1 MALTLV
7 FCGAFHHRSR
17 RTKDTLLLT
26 MKSVIWLSWL
36 LAICVAQE
44 EHKVTDASNQ
54 FGFRLLQKIPASS
67 QVNLFFSPYSVS
79 TALAMTYVGAR
90 ADTQEELHESL
101 GYSSAGLTPD
111 HVPSA
116 HAQHTH
122 VLSAPSNST
131 IRVAN
136 NAVVD
141 ERYNV
146 LTEYLDSL
154 SQSFGAE
161 VTKANLNDDQSRK
174 NINDWVKRKTEGK
187 IEELLSEPLPPN
199 TKLVLLNAIYF
210 KGLWDTPFHASFTSS
225 APFYNGGTE
234 QVTVDMMRNEVRV
247 PYAYHEATD
256 ADIADLP
263 YAGLDYSMTI
273 VLPRDHSGAEAL
285 RQRLSWPV
293 FQHMLSQ
300 LQERTLTL
308 ALPRFKLEGTYK
320 LKQPVSQLGATKL
333 FDERQADLSGIS
345 GSRDLFVHDIV
356 HKAVVEVNEEG
367 SEAAGATGV
376 LFVTKSLSENT
387 RFIVDHPFLFFIRNT
402 KTGDVLFAGQ
412 VNHL

>member
-1 MALTLV
+1 
-7 FCGAFHHRSR
+7 
-17 RTKDTLLLT
+17 

-67 QVNLFFSPYSVS
+67 EVNLFFSPYSVS
-79 TALAMTYVGAR
+79 TALAMAYVGAR
-90 ADTQEELHESL
+90 ADTQQELHESL
-101 GYSSAGLTPD
+101 GYSSVGLTPD
-111 HVPSA
+111 HVPTA

-122 VLSAPSNST
+122 VLRAPSNST
-131 IRVAN
+131 LRVAN
-136 NAVVD
+136 AAVVQ
-141 ERYNV
+141 EHYNV
-146 LTEYLDSL
+146 LTEYLDL
-154 SQSFGAE
+154 LTQSFAAE
-161 VTKANLNDDQSRK
+161 VSKANLADEQSRK
-174 NINDWVKRKTEGK
+174 NINTWVKNSTGGK
-187 IEELLSEPLPPN
+187 IEDLLTEPLPPN
-199 TKLVLLNAIYF
+199 TKMVLLNAIYF
-210 KGLWDTPFHASFTSS
+210 KGLWDTPFDASFTSS

-256 ADIADLP
+256 ADVADLP

-293 FQHMLSQ
+293 FQNMLSH
-300 LQERTLTL
+300 LQQQRLTL
-308 ALPRFKLEGTYK
+308 ALPRFKLEGAYK
-320 LKQPVSQLGATKL
+320 LKQPISQLGAKKM
-333 FDERQADLSGIS
+333 FDERQADLSGIT
-345 GSRDLFVHDIV
+345 GSRDLFVHDVI

-367 SEAAGATGV
+367 SEAAGASGV
-376 LFVTKSLSENT
+376 VFVTKSLSTST

-402 KTGDVLFAGQ
+402 KTGDVIFAGQ

>member
-1 MALTLV
+1 
-7 FCGAFHHRSR
+7 
-17 RTKDTLLLT
+17 
-26 MKSVIWLSWL
+26 MKSAVWLSWL

-54 FGFRLLQKIPASS
+54 FGFRLMQKIPASS
-67 QVNLFFSPYSVS
+67 EVNLFFSPYSVA

-90 ADTQEELHESL
+90 ADTQQELHESL

-116 HAQHTH
+116 HAQHSH
-122 VLSAPSNST
+122 VLRAPSNST

-136 NAVVD
+136 AAVV
-141 ERYNV
+141 EEHYNV
-146 LTEYLDSL
+146 LEEYINSL
-154 SQSFGAE
+154 SQSFDAE
-161 VTKANLNDDQSRK
+161 VSKVNLADEQSRK
-174 NINDWVKRKTEGK
+174 NINNWVKNKTEGK
-187 IEELLSEPLPPN
+187 IEELLSEPLPPR

-210 KGLWDTPFHASFTSS
+210 KGLWDAPFDASVTSS
-225 APFYNGGTE
+225 APFYNGGSE
-234 QVTVDMMRNEVRV
+234 QITVDMMRREVRA
-247 PYAYHEATD
+247 PYAYHEVTD
-256 ADIADLP
+256 ADVVDLP

-273 VLPRDHSGAEAL
+273 VLPKVFSGAEAL
-285 RQRLSWPV
+285 RQKLSWPV

-300 LQERTLTL
+300 LHTDTLDL

-320 LKQPVSQLGATKL
+320 LKQPISQLGATKM

-345 GSRDLFVHDIV
+345 GSRDLFVHDVV

-367 SEAAGATGV
+367 SEAAGGTAV
-376 LFVTKSLSENT
+376 LFVTKSLSSNT
-387 RFIVDHPFLFFIRNT
+387 PFVVDHPFLFFIRNT

>member
-1 MALTLV
+1 
-7 FCGAFHHRSR
+7 
-17 RTKDTLLLT
+17 

-36 LAICVAQE
+36 LAICIAQE

-67 QVNLFFSPYSVS
+67 EVNLFFSPYSVS
-79 TALAMTYVGAR
+79 TALAMAYVGAR
-90 ADTQEELHESL
+90 ADTQQELHESL
-101 GYSSAGLTPD
+101 GYSSVGLTPD
-111 HVPSA
+111 HVPTA

-122 VLSAPSNST
+122 VLRAPSNST
-131 IRVAN
+131 LRVAN
-136 NAVVD
+136 AAVLQ

-146 LTEYLDSL
+146 LTEYLDL
-154 SQSFGAE
+154 LTQSFAAE
-161 VTKANLNDDQSRK
+161 VSKANLADEQSRK
-174 NINDWVKRKTEGK
+174 NINTWVKNSTGGK
-187 IEELLSEPLPPN
+187 IEDLLTEPLPPN
-199 TKLVLLNAIYF
+199 TKMVLLNAIYF
-210 KGLWDTPFHASFTSS
+210 KGLWDTPFDASFTSS

-256 ADIADLP
+256 ADVADLP

-293 FQHMLSQ
+293 FQNMLSH
-300 LQERTLTL
+300 LQQQRLTL
-308 ALPRFKLEGTYK
+308 ALPRFKLEGAYK
-320 LKQPVSQLGATKL
+320 LKQPISQLGAKKM
-333 FDERQADLSGIS
+333 FDERQADLSGIT
-345 GSRDLFVHDIV
+345 GSRDLFVHDVI

-367 SEAAGATGV
+367 SEAAGASGV
-376 LFVTKSLSENT
+376 VFVTKSLSTST

-402 KTGDVLFAGQ
+402 KTGDVFFAGQ

>member
-1 MALTLV
+1 MPSSQSAYQ
-7 FCGAFHHRSR
+7 
-17 RTKDTLLLT
+17 DTLLLT
-26 MKSVIWLSWL
+26 MKSAIWLSWL

-67 QVNLFFSPYSVS
+67 EVNLFFSPYSVS
-79 TALAMTYVGAR
+79 TAMAMTYVGAR
-90 ADTQEELHESL
+90 ADTQQELHESL

-116 HAQHTH
+116 HAQHTL
-122 VLSAPSNST
+122 VLRAPSNST

-136 NAVVD
+136 AAIIENQ
-141 ERYNV
+141 YNV
-146 LTEYLDSL
+146 LREYIDSL
-154 SQSFGAE
+154 YQYFRADVSK
-161 VTKANLNDDQSRK
+161 VNLADEQSRN
-174 NINDWVKRKTEGK
+174 NINNWVKNATDGK
-187 IEELLSEPLPPN
+187 IEELLSEPLPPS

-210 KGLWDTPFHASFTSS
+210 KGLWDTPFDSSFTSP

-234 QVTVDMMRNEVRV
+234 QATVEMMRHEFRV
-247 PYAYHEATD
+247 PYVHHEATD
-256 ADIADLP
+256 ADVADIP

-273 VLPRDHSGAEAL
+273 VLPRERSGADAL

-293 FQHMLSQ
+293 FQNMLSH
-300 LQERTLTL
+300 LQTETVTL

-320 LKQPVSQLGATKL
+320 LKQPISQLGARKL

-345 GSRDLFVHDIV
+345 GSRDLFVHDVV

-367 SEAAGATGV
+367 SEAAAASGV
-376 LFVTKSLSENT
+376 LFVTKSLSSST
-387 RFIVDHPFLFFIRNT
+387 PFIVDHPFLFFIRNT

>member
-1 MALTLV
+1 
-7 FCGAFHHRSR
+7 
-17 RTKDTLLLT
+17 

-36 LAICVAQE
+36 LAICIAQE

-67 QVNLFFSPYSVS
+67 EVNLFFSPYSVS
-79 TALAMTYVGAR
+79 TALAMAYVGAR
-90 ADTQEELHESL
+90 ADTQQELHESL
-101 GYSSAGLTPD
+101 GYSSVGLTPD
-111 HVPSA
+111 HVPTA

-122 VLSAPSNST
+122 VLRAPSNST
-131 IRVAN
+131 LRVAN
-136 NAVVD
+136 AAVVQ
-141 ERYNV
+141 EHYNV
-146 LTEYLDSL
+146 LTEYLDL
-154 SQSFGAE
+154 LTQSFAAE
-161 VTKANLNDDQSRK
+161 VSKANLADEQSRK
-174 NINDWVKRKTEGK
+174 NINTWVKNSTGGK
-187 IEELLSEPLPPN
+187 IEDLLREPLPPN
-199 TKLVLLNAIYF
+199 TKMVLLNAIYF
-210 KGLWDTPFHASFTSS
+210 KGLWDTPFDASFTSS

-256 ADIADLP
+256 ADVADLP

-293 FQHMLSQ
+293 FQNMLSH
-300 LQERTLTL
+300 LQQQRLTL
-308 ALPRFKLEGTYK
+308 ALPRFKLEGAYK
-320 LKQPVSQLGATKL
+320 LKQPISQLGAKKM
-333 FDERQADLSGIS
+333 FDERQADLSGIT
-345 GSRDLFVHDIV
+345 GSRDLFVHDVI

-367 SEAAGATGV
+367 SEAAGASGV
-376 LFVTKSLSENT
+376 VFVTKSLSTST

-402 KTGDVLFAGQ
+402 KTGDVFFAGQ

>member
-1 MALTLV
+1 
-7 FCGAFHHRSR
+7 
-17 RTKDTLLLT
+17 

-36 LAICVAQE
+36 LAICIAQE

-67 QVNLFFSPYSVS
+67 EVNLFFSPYSVS
-79 TALAMTYVGAR
+79 TALAMAYVGAR
-90 ADTQEELHESL
+90 ADTQQELHESL
-101 GYSSAGLTPD
+101 GYSSVGLTPD
-111 HVPSA
+111 HVPTA

-122 VLSAPSNST
+122 VLRAPSNST
-131 IRVAN
+131 LRVAN
-136 NAVVD
+136 AAVLQ

-146 LTEYLDSL
+146 LTEYLDL
-154 SQSFGAE
+154 LTQSFAAE
-161 VTKANLNDDQSRK
+161 VSKANLADEQSRK
-174 NINDWVKRKTEGK
+174 NINTWVKNSTGGK
-187 IEELLSEPLPPN
+187 IEDLLTEPLPPN
-199 TKLVLLNAIYF
+199 TKMVLLNAIYF
-210 KGLWDTPFHASFTSS
+210 KGLWDTPFDASFTSS

-256 ADIADLP
+256 ADVADLP

-293 FQHMLSQ
+293 FQNMLSH
-300 LQERTLTL
+300 LQQQRLTL
-308 ALPRFKLEGTYK
+308 ALPRFKLEGAYK
-320 LKQPVSQLGATKL
+320 LKQPISQLGAKKM
-333 FDERQADLSGIS
+333 FDERQADLSGIT
-345 GSRDLFVHDIV
+345 GSRDLFVHDVI

-367 SEAAGATGV
+367 SEAAGASGV
-376 LFVTKSLSENT
+376 VFVTKSLSTST

-402 KTGDVLFAGQ
+402 KTGDVIFAGQ

>member
-1 MALTLV
+1 
-7 FCGAFHHRSR
+7 
-17 RTKDTLLLT
+17 

-36 LAICVAQE
+36 LAICIAQE

-67 QVNLFFSPYSVS
+67 EVNLFFSPYSVS
-79 TALAMTYVGAR
+79 TALAMAYVGAR
-90 ADTQEELHESL
+90 ADTQQELHESL
-101 GYSSAGLTPD
+101 GYSSVGLTPD
-111 HVPSA
+111 HVPTA

-122 VLSAPSNST
+122 VLRAPSNST
-131 IRVAN
+131 LRVAN
-136 NAVVD
+136 AAVVQ
-141 ERYNV
+141 EHYNV
-146 LTEYLDSL
+146 LTEYLDL
-154 SQSFGAE
+154 LTQSFAAE
-161 VTKANLNDDQSRK
+161 VSKANLADEQSRK
-174 NINDWVKRKTEGK
+174 NINTWVKNSTGGK
-187 IEELLSEPLPPN
+187 IEDLLTEPLPPN
-199 TKLVLLNAIYF
+199 TKMVLLNAIYF
-210 KGLWDTPFHASFTSS
+210 KGLWDTPFDASFTSS

-256 ADIADLP
+256 ADVADLP

-293 FQHMLSQ
+293 FQNMLSH
-300 LQERTLTL
+300 LQQQRLTL
-308 ALPRFKLEGTYK
+308 ALPRFKLEGAYK
-320 LKQPVSQLGATKL
+320 LKQPISQLGAKKM
-333 FDERQADLSGIS
+333 FDERQADLSGIT
-345 GSRDLFVHDIV
+345 GSRDLFVHDVI

-367 SEAAGATGV
+367 SEAAGASGV
-376 LFVTKSLSENT
+376 VFVTKSLSTST

-402 KTGDVLFAGQ
+402 KTGDVFFAGQ

>member
-1 MALTLV
+1 
-7 FCGAFHHRSR
+7 
-17 RTKDTLLLT
+17 

-36 LAICVAQE
+36 LAICIAQE

-67 QVNLFFSPYSVS
+67 EVNLFFSPYSVS
-79 TALAMTYVGAR
+79 TALAMAYVGAR
-90 ADTQEELHESL
+90 ADTQQELHESL
-101 GYSSAGLTPD
+101 GYSSVGLTPD
-111 HVPSA
+111 HVPTA

-122 VLSAPSNST
+122 VLRAPSNST
-131 IRVAN
+131 LRVAN
-136 NAVVD
+136 AAVIQ

-146 LTEYLDSL
+146 LTEYLDL
-154 SQSFGAE
+154 LTQSFAAE
-161 VTKANLNDDQSRK
+161 VSKANLADEQSRK
-174 NINDWVKRKTEGK
+174 NINTWVKNSTGGK
-187 IEELLSEPLPPN
+187 IEDLLTEPLPPN
-199 TKLVLLNAIYF
+199 TKMVLLNAIYF
-210 KGLWDTPFHASFTSS
+210 KGLWDTPFDASFTSS

-256 ADIADLP
+256 ADVADLP

-293 FQHMLSQ
+293 FQNMLSH
-300 LQERTLTL
+300 LQQQRLTL
-308 ALPRFKLEGTYK
+308 ALPRFKLEGAYK
-320 LKQPVSQLGATKL
+320 LKQPISQLGAKKM
-333 FDERQADLSGIS
+333 FDERQADLSGIT
-345 GSRDLFVHDIV
+345 GSRDLFVHDVI

-367 SEAAGATGV
+367 SEAAGASGV
-376 LFVTKSLSENT
+376 VFVTKSLSTST

-402 KTGDVLFAGQ
+402 KTGDVFFAGQ

>member
-1 MALTLV
+1 
-7 FCGAFHHRSR
+7 
-17 RTKDTLLLT
+17 

-36 LAICVAQE
+36 LAICIAQE

-67 QVNLFFSPYSVS
+67 EVNLFFSPYSVS
-79 TALAMTYVGAR
+79 TALAMAYVGAR
-90 ADTQEELHESL
+90 ADTQQELHESL
-101 GYSSAGLTPD
+101 GYSSVGLTPD
-111 HVPSA
+111 HVPTA

-122 VLSAPSNST
+122 VLRAPSNST
-131 IRVAN
+131 LRVAN
-136 NAVVD
+136 AAVIQ

-146 LTEYLDSL
+146 LTEYLDL
-154 SQSFGAE
+154 LTQSFAAE
-161 VTKANLNDDQSRK
+161 VSKANLADEQSRK
-174 NINDWVKRKTEGK
+174 NINTWVKNSTGGK
-187 IEELLSEPLPPN
+187 IEDLLTEPLPPN
-199 TKLVLLNAIYF
+199 TKMVLLNAIYF
-210 KGLWDTPFHASFTSS
+210 KGLWDTPFDASFTSS

-234 QVTVDMMRNEVRV
+234 EVTVDMMRNEVRV

-256 ADIADLP
+256 ADVADLP

-293 FQHMLSQ
+293 FQNMLSH
-300 LQERTLTL
+300 LQQQRLTL
-308 ALPRFKLEGTYK
+308 ALPRFKLEGAYK
-320 LKQPVSQLGATKL
+320 LKQPISQLGAKKM
-333 FDERQADLSGIS
+333 FDERQADLSGIT
-345 GSRDLFVHDIV
+345 GSRDLFVHDVI

-367 SEAAGATGV
+367 SEAAGASGV
-376 LFVTKSLSENT
+376 VFVTKSLSTST

-402 KTGDVLFAGQ
+402 KTGDVFFAGQ

>member
-1 MALTLV
+1 
-7 FCGAFHHRSR
+7 
-17 RTKDTLLLT
+17 

-36 LAICVAQE
+36 LAICIAQE

-67 QVNLFFSPYSVS
+67 EVNLFFSPYSVS
-79 TALAMTYVGAR
+79 TALAMAYVGAR
-90 ADTQEELHESL
+90 ADTQQELHESL
-101 GYSSAGLTPD
+101 GYSSVGLTPD
-111 HVPSA
+111 HVPTA

-122 VLSAPSNST
+122 VLRAPSNST
-131 IRVAN
+131 LRVAN
-136 NAVVD
+136 AAVLQ

-146 LTEYLDSL
+146 LTEYLDL
-154 SQSFGAE
+154 LTQSFAAE
-161 VTKANLNDDQSRK
+161 VSKANLADEQSRK
-174 NINDWVKRKTEGK
+174 NINTWVKNSTGGK
-187 IEELLSEPLPPN
+187 IEDLLTEPLPPN
-199 TKLVLLNAIYF
+199 TKMVLLNAIYF
-210 KGLWDTPFHASFTSS
+210 KGLWDTPFDASFTSS

-234 QVTVDMMRNEVRV
+234 EVTVDMMRNEVRV

-256 ADIADLP
+256 ADVADLP

-293 FQHMLSQ
+293 FQNMLSH
-300 LQERTLTL
+300 LQQQRLTL
-308 ALPRFKLEGTYK
+308 ALPRFKLEGAYK
-320 LKQPVSQLGATKL
+320 LKQPISQLGAKKM
-333 FDERQADLSGIS
+333 FDERQADLSGIT
-345 GSRDLFVHDIV
+345 GSRDLFVHDVI

-367 SEAAGATGV
+367 SEAAGASGV
-376 LFVTKSLSENT
+376 VFVTKSLSTST

-402 KTGDVLFAGQ
+402 KTGDVFFAGQ

>member
-1 MALTLV
+1 
-7 FCGAFHHRSR
+7 
-17 RTKDTLLLT
+17 

-36 LAICVAQE
+36 LAICIAQE

-67 QVNLFFSPYSVS
+67 EVNLFFSPYSVS
-79 TALAMTYVGAR
+79 TALAMAYVGAR
-90 ADTQEELHESL
+90 ADTQQELHESL
-101 GYSSAGLTPD
+101 GYSSVGLTPD
-111 HVPSA
+111 HVPTA

-122 VLSAPSNST
+122 VLRAPSNST
-131 IRVAN
+131 LRVAN
-136 NAVVD
+136 AAVLQ

-146 LTEYLDSL
+146 LTEYLDL
-154 SQSFGAE
+154 LTQSFAAE
-161 VTKANLNDDQSRK
+161 VSKANLADEQSRK
-174 NINDWVKRKTEGK
+174 NINTWVKNSTGGK
-187 IEELLSEPLPPN
+187 IEDLLSEPLPPN
-199 TKLVLLNAIYF
+199 TKMVLLNAIYF
-210 KGLWDTPFHASFTSS
+210 KGLWDTPFDASFTSS

-256 ADIADLP
+256 ADVADLP

-293 FQHMLSQ
+293 FQNMLSH
-300 LQERTLTL
+300 LQQQRLTL
-308 ALPRFKLEGTYK
+308 ALPRFKLEGAYK
-320 LKQPVSQLGATKL
+320 LKQPISQLGAKKM
-333 FDERQADLSGIS
+333 FDERQADLSGIT
-345 GSRDLFVHDIV
+345 GSRDLFVHDVI

-367 SEAAGATGV
+367 SEAAGASGV
-376 LFVTKSLSENT
+376 VFVTKSLSTST

-402 KTGDVLFAGQ
+402 KTGDVFFAGQ

>member
-1 MALTLV
+1 
-7 FCGAFHHRSR
+7 
-17 RTKDTLLLT
+17 

-36 LAICVAQE
+36 LAICIAQE

-67 QVNLFFSPYSVS
+67 EVNLFFSPYSVS
-79 TALAMTYVGAR
+79 TALAMAYVGAR
-90 ADTQEELHESL
+90 ADTQQELHESL
-101 GYSSAGLTPD
+101 GYSSVGLTPD
-111 HVPSA
+111 HVPTA

-122 VLSAPSNST
+122 VLRAPSNST
-131 IRVAN
+131 LHVAN
-136 NAVVD
+136 AAVLQ

-146 LTEYLDSL
+146 LTEYLDL
-154 SQSFGAE
+154 LTQSFAAE
-161 VTKANLNDDQSRK
+161 VSKANLADEQSRK
-174 NINDWVKRKTEGK
+174 NINTWVKNSTGGK
-187 IEELLSEPLPPN
+187 IEDLLSEPLPPN
-199 TKLVLLNAIYF
+199 TKMVLLNAIYF
-210 KGLWDTPFHASFTSS
+210 KGLWDTPFDASFTSS

-256 ADIADLP
+256 ADVADLP

-293 FQHMLSQ
+293 FQNMLSH
-300 LQERTLTL
+300 LQQQRLTL
-308 ALPRFKLEGTYK
+308 ALPRFKLEGAYK
-320 LKQPVSQLGATKL
+320 LKQPISQLGAKKM
-333 FDERQADLSGIS
+333 FDERQADLSGIT
-345 GSRDLFVHDIV
+345 GSRDLFVHDVI

-367 SEAAGATGV
+367 SEAAGASGV
-376 LFVTKSLSENT
+376 VFVTKSLSTST

-402 KTGDVLFAGQ
+402 KTGDVFFAGQ

>member
-1 MALTLV
+1 M
-7 FCGAFHHRSR
+7 
-17 RTKDTLLLT
+17 
-26 MKSVIWLSWL
+26 
-36 LAICVAQE
+36 AICIAQE

-67 QVNLFFSPYSVS
+67 EVNLFFSPYSVS
-79 TALAMTYVGAR
+79 TALAMAYVGAR
-90 ADTQEELHESL
+90 ADTQQELHESL
-101 GYSSAGLTPD
+101 GYSSVGLTPD
-111 HVPSA
+111 HVPTA

-122 VLSAPSNST
+122 VLRAPSNST
-131 IRVAN
+131 LRVAN
-136 NAVVD
+136 AAVLQ

-146 LTEYLDSL
+146 LTEYLDL
-154 SQSFGAE
+154 LTQSFAAE
-161 VTKANLNDDQSRK
+161 VSKANLADEQSRK
-174 NINDWVKRKTEGK
+174 NINTWVKNSTGGK
-187 IEELLSEPLPPN
+187 IEDLLTEPLPPN
-199 TKLVLLNAIYF
+199 TKMVLLNAIYF
-210 KGLWDTPFHASFTSS
+210 KGLWDTPFDASFTSS

-256 ADIADLP
+256 ADVADLP

-293 FQHMLSQ
+293 FQNMLSH
-300 LQERTLTL
+300 LQQQRLTL
-308 ALPRFKLEGTYK
+308 ALPRFKLEGAYK
-320 LKQPVSQLGATKL
+320 LKQPISQLGAKKM
-333 FDERQADLSGIS
+333 FDERQADLSGIT
-345 GSRDLFVHDIV
+345 GSRDLFVHDVI

-367 SEAAGATGV
+367 SEAAGASGV
-376 LFVTKSLSENT
+376 VFVTKSLSTST

-402 KTGDVLFAGQ
+402 KTGDVFFAGQ